1 MRLRLEELQ
10 KVVKRAVDEERAAET
25 LRTEVNRVLGPAII
39 AEGRVELVAE
49 AANNWMDVLERTGR
63 SSRLSFKP
71 SVMVR
76 WLDHNSPEVR
86 KFAARVVPE
95 KFLAKMTND
104 KNGTVRAAVARRLP
118 VGAVREMLKRFP
130 KDDQVRVIYKEKRLA
145 EAGIKQPKEEPLGH
159 DPAEDA
165 ERLGD
170 AVKQDNSSELSEL
183 WYRERAIK
191 FMADYGTNIEDNWE
205 ELAARRYAASVK
217 ATSGVEIDEAKLL
230 KAIKQLIKE
239 REDRAMERSAL
250 RETLEYLKRQEEH
263 EVLSESVAMPVISL
277 DVDPVRELVEGNL
290 TPSTYLDEANM
301 LFKVQEAT
309 VPPGIRKHRLGERN
323 ARSSTVPVIGRLPHT
338 EGFRAVDER
347 ALDMY
352 CSHWNDRQQ
361 LQGEPLK
368 LEWSN
373 HPDDVNKVSFSVIL
387 R

>member
-10 KVVKRAVDEERAAET
+10 KVVKRAVDEERATES
-25 LRTEVNRVLGPAII
+25 LRTEVNRVLGPAVI
-39 AEGRVELVAE
+39 AEGRVEQVAE
-49 AANNWMDVLERTGR
+49 AANNWIDVLERTGR

-95 KFLAKMTND
+95 KFLAKMTSD
-104 KNGTVRAAVARRLP
+104 KNGSVRAAVARRLP
-118 VGAVREMLKRFP
+118 IGAVREMLKRFP

-145 EAGIKQPKEEPLGH
+145 EAGIKQPTEEPMGH
-159 DPAEDA
+159 DPVEDA

-170 AVKQDNSSELSEL
+170 SVKQDDGAELSEA
-183 WYRERAIK
+183 WYRQRAIK
-191 FMADYGTNIEDNWE
+191 FMQDYGGNIEDAWE
-205 ELAARRYAASVK
+205 ELTARRYAASVK

-230 KAIKQLIKE
+230 KAIKELIKE
-239 REDRAMERSAL
+239 REDRALERSAL
-250 RETLEYLKRQEEH
+250 KETLAWLKGQEEH
-263 EVLSESVAMPVISL
+263 ELLQESAMPVISM

-290 TPSTYLDEANM
+290 TPSTYLDEASQ

-323 ARSSTVPVIGRLPHT
+323 ARSSTVPVIGRLPHG
-338 EGFRAVDER
+338 EGFRAIDER
-347 ALDMY
+347 ALDLY

>member
-118 VGAVREMLKRFP
+118 IGAVREMLKRFP

-159 DPAEDA
+159 DPVEDA

-170 AVKQDNSSELSEL
+170 SVKQADGIELSEL
-183 WYRERAIK
+183 WYRERAIR

-205 ELAARRYAASVK
+205 ELAARRYASSVK
-217 ATSGVEIDEAKLL
+217 ATSGVEIDESKLL
-230 KAIKQLIKE
+230 KAIKELIKE

-250 RETLEYLKRQEEH
+250 KETLEYLRRQEEH
-263 EVLSESVAMPVISL
+263 EVLSESAAMPVISL
-277 DVDPVRELVEGNL
+277 DVDLVRELVEGNL
-290 TPSTYLDEANM
+290 TPSTYIDEANM

-323 ARSSTVPVIGRLPHT
+323 ARSSTVPVIARLPHN

-352 CSHWNDRQQ
+352 CKHWNDRQQ

-373 HPDDVNKVSFSVIL
+373 HPDQVGKVSFNVIL